1 MRKLHTA
8 VRIGALG
15 ALFVLICAVYL
26 VILVNVQITGQDYYD
41 IIKEETTTRYVK
53 IAAKRGEI
61 YDTNGKALVINT
73 QIYDISLEYGAMP
86 KKADAFNAVILG
98 VLSAIKESGGVYTP
112 VEVTFPFT
120 GSFPNY
126 EKDEEFFKSATN
138 KTKLPRC
145 SAVSSWTNTQRRRR
159 SSLFCARA
167 TGCPPTRRRPRPT
180 PTFTMRRRWRP
191 SCASALTWSTGS
203 SAASSLTRWHA
214 TWTPSC

>member
-86 KKADAFNAVILG
+86 KKADAFNAVILD

-138 KTKLPRC
+138 KTSAFTISCTLFLKLFIPC
-145 SAVSSWTNTQRRRR
+145 THFIISAAFRLSVKPSCTAICFIRVSSSFIAVCSTSAKCSVRVQLVRR
-159 SSLFCARA
+159 L
-167 TGCPPTRRRPRPT
+167 
-180 PTFTMRRRWRP
+180 
-191 SCASALTWSTGS
+191 
-203 SAASSLTRWHA
+203 
-214 TWTPSC
+214 

>member
-86 KKADAFNAVILG
+86 KQADAFNAVIL
-98 VLSAIKESGGVYTP
+98 ESQ
-112 VEVTFPFT
+112 
-120 GSFPNY
+120 
-126 EKDEEFFKSATN
+126 K
-138 KTKLPRC
+138 
-145 SAVSSWTNTQRRRR
+145 
-159 SSLFCARA
+159 
-167 TGCPPTRRRPRPT
+167 
-180 PTFTMRRRWRP
+180 
-191 SCASALTWSTGS
+191 
-203 SAASSLTRWHA
+203 
-214 TWTPSC
+214 

>member
-73 QIYDISLEYGAMP
+73 QIYDIRRTPSTRSFSTCFP
-86 KKADAFNAVILG
+86 PSKKA
-98 VLSAIKESGGVYTP
+98 
-112 VEVTFPFT
+112 
-120 GSFPNY
+120 
-126 EKDEEFFKSATN
+126 
-138 KTKLPRC
+138 
-145 SAVSSWTNTQRRRR
+145 
-159 SSLFCARA
+159 
-167 TGCPPTRRRPRPT
+167 
-180 PTFTMRRRWRP
+180 
-191 SCASALTWSTGS
+191 
-203 SAASSLTRWHA
+203 AAS
-214 TWTPSC
+214 TPRSR